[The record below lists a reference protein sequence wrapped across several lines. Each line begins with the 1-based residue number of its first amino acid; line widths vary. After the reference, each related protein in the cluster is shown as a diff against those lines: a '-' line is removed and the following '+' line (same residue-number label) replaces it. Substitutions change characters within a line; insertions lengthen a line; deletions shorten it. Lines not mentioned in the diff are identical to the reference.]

1 MISSEKFDAIVV
13 GGGVAGLFYS
23 RLVAEKGF
31 SVALVEM
38 KPLKKIGEKVCGDA
52 ISREYFKKLGLK
64 EPSGDEVEGVV
75 KGIRVIAPDEKH
87 SLLVKGEG
95 FELNRKAFGQ
105 RLLHEA
111 LSRGVLLYD
120 NSYAKRPI
128 IGNGKVEGVLIH
140 DRRTGVNRVLEGK
153 IIVDASGIAGVLRN
167 KLPSNWWVSEKLDYK
182 DVSVAYREIRVLST
196 KIEEPEYLRIYLSP
210 LIAPG
215 GYWWF
220 FPKGKSKVNVGLG
233 IQGGMGYPNPVEQFG
248 KYILTR
254 DIFKN
259 SKLIHAG
266 GGIVPTRRPLK
277 SLVYSNF
284 IAIGDAAFTANPL
297 HGGGIGS
304 SLISAWAAAK
314 ASIDA
319 LSEGVIST
327 KTLWKTNKMYIMN
340 YGAKQASL
348 DLLRM
353 FLQKLSEE
361 ELTLIIKKKIVSEDE
376 LLEISSTGDLR
387 ATIMNKIISAI
398 KFLSKPSLLLKLK
411 TLASLMDK
419 VKKHYYSYPED
430 PKDLAK
436 WELRLKEI
444 YDEFKIKF
452 GYC

>member
-1 MISSEKFDAIVV
+1 MVSSEKFDVVVV

-38 KPLKKIGEKVCGDA
+38 RPLKKIGEKVCGDA
-52 ISREYFKKLGLK
+52 INREYFRKLGLK
-64 EPSGDEVEGVV
+64 EPSGDEVEGVI

-105 RLLHEA
+105 RLLREA

-120 NSYAKRPI
+120 SSYAKKPI
-128 IGNGKVEGVLIH
+128 ISGGKVKGVLIH
-140 DRRTGVNRVLEGK
+140 DGRAGVDKVLEGK
-153 IIVDASGIAGVLRN
+153 IVVDASGVAGALRN
-167 KLPSNWWVSEKLDYK
+167 KLPSNWWVSEKLGYK
-182 DVSVAYREIRVLST
+182 DTSIAYREIRVLNNE
-196 KIEEPEYLRIYLSP
+196 IEEPEYLRIYLSP

-233 IQGGMGYPNPVEQFG
+233 IQGGMGYPNPAEQFR

-254 DIFKN
+254 DVFKN
-259 SKLIHAG
+259 SKLLHAG

-277 SLVYSNF
+277 TLVYSNF
-284 IAIGDAAFTANPL
+284 IVIGDAAFTANPV

-304 SLISAWAAAK
+304 SLISAWAAAN

-319 LSEGVIST
+319 LSEGIIT
-327 KTLWKTNKMYIMN
+327 TETLWKTNKIYIMG

-353 FLQKLSEE
+353 VLQRLSEE
-361 ELTLIIKKKIVSEDE
+361 ELTLIIKRKMVSEDE
-376 LLEISSTGDLR
+376 LLEISSTGDLKMSI
-387 ATIMNKIISAI
+387 ANKIISAL
-398 KFLSKPSLLLKLK
+398 KFISKPSLLLKLK
-411 TLASLMDK
+411 TLATLMDK
-419 VKKHYYSYPED
+419 VKKHYYEYPED

-436 WELRLKEI
+436 WELKLKKI
-444 YDEFKIKF
+444 YDEFKIKL
-452 GYC
+452 GYH

>member
-1 MISSEKFDAIVV
+1 MVSSEKFDVVVV

-38 KPLKKIGEKVCGDA
+38 KPLEKIGEKVCGDA
-52 ISREYFKKLGLK
+52 INREYFRKLGLR
-64 EPSGDEVEGVV
+64 EPSGDEVENII
-75 KGIRVIAPDEKH
+75 KGIRVFAPDEKY

-95 FELNRKAFGQ
+95 YELNRKAFGQ

-111 LSRGVLLYD
+111 LSRGVILYD
-120 NSYAKRPI
+120 SSYAKKPI
-128 IGNGKVEGVLIH
+128 VNNGRVEGIIVYDGKTSTNKVLK
-140 DRRTGVNRVLEGK
+140 GK
-153 IIVDASGIAGVLRN
+153 IIVDASGVAGVLRS
-167 KLPSNWWVSEKLDYK
+167 KLPSNWWVSEKLDYR
-182 DVSVAYREIRVLST
+182 DASIAYREIRVLET
-196 KIEEPEYLRIYLSP
+196 NIEEPEYLRIYLSP

-220 FPKGKSKVNVGLG
+220 FPKGKNKVNVGLG
-233 IQGGMGYPNPVEQFG
+233 VQGGMGYPSPIEQFR
-248 KYILTR
+248 KYILPR
-254 DIFKN
+254 RIFKD

-284 IAIGDAAFTANPL
+284 IAIGDAAFTANPV

-314 ASIDA
+314 ASVDA
-319 LSEGVIST
+319 LSADKIST
-327 KTLWKTNKMYIMN
+327 KTLWKANKIYIMN

-361 ELTLIIKKKIVSEDE
+361 ELTLIIKKKIVSENE

-387 ATIMNKIISAI
+387 AAIVNKVISAL
-398 KFLSKPSLLLKLK
+398 KFLSKPTLLIKLK
-411 TLASLMDK
+411 TLSSLMDK
-419 VKKHYYSYPED
+419 VKKHYYRYPDD
-430 PKDLAK
+430 PKDLTT
-436 WELRLKEI
+436 WEFELEKI
-444 YDEFKIKF
+444 YNEFKTKLNI
-452 GYC
+452 